1 MAVNLGFGIHPYNE
15 WVNTRQTLQD
25 ATASNST
32 DPILGY
38 LQIAIHLDEWQH
50 ENP

>member
-1 MAVNLGFGIHPYNE
+1 MGEYAADP
-15 WVNTRQTLQD
+15 RD

-32 DPILGY
+32 DPMLGY